1 MEALGGALGSV
12 ISLGCTY
19 PLAIVGRIRSFKSG
33 ANWTSAL
40 LLSVWST
47 APKPWCPRQVST
59 WQALEHQQGIEL
71 ASPELRKK
79 YAYLPSPFRELC
91 IVSLLQCMGA
101 CGVAQ
106 VVSSCACRQTSLFGA
121 TTGSA
126 WLSRCPL
133 GVVAVA

>member
-19 PLAIVGRIRSFKSG
+19 PLAIVGRIRSFEGASG
-33 ANWTSAL
+33 TSSL
-40 LLSVWST
+40 LLSVMT
-47 APKPWCPRQVST
+47 GAAKPLCPRQVST

-91 IVSLLQCMGA
+91 IVSLLQHMGA
-101 CGVAQ
+101 CGVA
-106 VVSSCACRQTSLFGA
+106 AHA
-121 TTGSA
+121 M
-126 WLSRCPL
+126 
-133 GVVAVA
+133 